1 MCTLGIRANINYGP
15 LTPSKVVETLAL
27 VGLAAP
33 SDNQIRATLEINQH
47 YLTNETVKSNID
59 SKNTT
64 IFGFEG
70 AGSYRDPWTYG
81 KGEIPYHSIGR
92 YGAMMVVMKGDKIT
106 YITVNASTLPD
117 DGINSVVNSGVY
129 DYKSGQHKRSES
141 NEKFIYPALNP
152 VLEAL
157 PRYKQGMEGYVEGV
171 NIHAAGD
178 GRGNNWSTACQIIHA
193 QDYVAFG
200 KAVGYI
206 KAEAKD
212 QDNVG
217 NIQKNLYATGE
228 KSDLISNVH
237 VRYVLDRKLMPSN
250 QKKLFKLPV

>member
-117 DGINSVVNSGVY
+117 DGVNSVVMSGVY
-129 DYKSGQHKRSES
+129 DYVSGQHKNQYGM
-141 NEKFIYPALNP
+141 NEKVIYHALNP
-152 VLEAL
+152 VLDEL
-157 PRYKQGMEGYVEGV
+157 PRYKQGEYGTVIGV

-178 GRGNNWSTACQIIHA
+178 GRGQFRMVNCLSNNICSGLCSFW
-193 QDYVAFG
+193 
-200 KAVGYI
+200 
-206 KAEAKD
+206 
-212 QDNVG
+212 
-217 NIQKNLYATGE
+217 
-228 KSDLISNVH
+228 
-237 VRYVLDRKLMPSN
+237 
-250 QKKLFKLPV
+250 